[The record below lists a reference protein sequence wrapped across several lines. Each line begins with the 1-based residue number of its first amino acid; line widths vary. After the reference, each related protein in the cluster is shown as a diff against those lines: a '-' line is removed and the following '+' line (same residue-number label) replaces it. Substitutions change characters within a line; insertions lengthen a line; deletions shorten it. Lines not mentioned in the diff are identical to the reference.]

1 MRWALIVFRTVVTW
15 VVGVLA
21 SIVGGLSAI
30 VLVLINP
37 HSPAIE
43 GVIHWWSR
51 MWLKASGTTLTVEG
65 REHVDPE
72 QSYVF
77 VANHLSTLDIMV
89 CFLAVQVPIR
99 YLAKKELFR
108 IPLFAQA
115 MRAVG
120 IIEVDREA
128 RGAIHNSVNT
138 QAKNLIAHNRS
149 LIIYAEGTR
158 PRDGVMKPFKKGAFT
173 MAIASQ
179 LPVVPLSIH
188 GTYQAAVPGKPWF
201 RGGSVMAIID
211 PPIPTAGLT
220 QADAD
225 ELRNRVREIIAKRV
239 SDLGGEIS

>member
-1 MRWALIVFRTVVTW
+1 MRWALILFRTVVTW

-30 VLVLINP
+30 VLVLVNP
-37 HSPAIE
+37 DSPAIE

-128 RGAIHNSVNT
+128 RGAIHTSVNT

-179 LPVVPLSIH
+179 LPVIPLSIH

-201 RGGSVMAIID
+201 RGGPVTAIID

-220 QADAD
+220 QAHAD